1 MRKSLSVFAL
11 TGFFLLVP
19 CPEGGK
25 LLLQLCG
32 AAQVLELVP
41 VAGEQAGVFTAGK
54 AVIQQKHYTSVFLRA
69 DDPARRLQHLVHA
82 WEAVGVVETSAARL
96 VIVAAQD
103 LLPGGSPEAGPPPR
117 WRTR

>member
-1 MRKSLSVFAL
+1 MSEHEKKPV
-11 TGFFLLVP
+11 GFCADRLFLLVP

-41 VAGEQAGVFTAGK
+41 VAGEQAGVFAAGK
-54 AVIQQKHYTSVFLRA
+54 AVIQQEHHAPVFLRA

-82 WEAVGVVETSAARL
+82 RKAVGVVETGAARL

-103 LLPGGSPEAGPPPR
+103 LLPGF
-117 WRTR
+117 T